1 MRAQILSASAGS
13 GKTYRLAYKF
23 VHDTI
28 KYYRDKPY
36 LYRAILAVT
45 FTNKATEE
53 MKSRILKE
61 INDLIVRP
69 ADSSYMA
76 DLKRDLGFDEAEIVK
91 RARSI
96 QTKILHDYS
105 RFTILTIDK
114 FFQRILRAF
123 IRELGI
129 DLNYNIEIETSTVL
143 TRSADS
149 LIDDITG
156 DDTLRQWIM
165 EFAQEKIDDNSQWD
179 IRRDLL
185 ALGRELF
192 NEQSRQTVMNST
204 SKEELQKA
212 IREAEKR
219 SARARADMK
228 AAAEKALEIM
238 DRAGVCPTDFA
249 GKSRSFA
256 KYFSAIAAGDVK
268 EPTATARQRA
278 ASPDGWAAKGSAAQA
293 AATELQPLLAEIC
306 DTFDRNRRLWS
317 TLPLVKSTYRSY
329 ALLQDIYKRVRD
341 LCEEEGIMLLS
352 ETKYILSRFV
362 AGNDAPFIYEKTGNR
377 FERFMIDEFQD
388 TSIREWENFVPLL
401 QNAMSQ
407 SEDTSVLIVGD
418 VKQSIY
424 RWRGGDWRIL
434 HSGAQQAL
442 GGPEEAPIVPL
453 KENWRSLPAVVEF
466 NNRMIGR
473 LVETDDARLDAS
485 LAEAVGRG
493 ALAPAAAAEL
503 RGMLRRA
510 YADHA
515 QTPRKRGAHPG
526 YVRIDT
532 CPGPPPVVDRIKEL
546 LDKGFRPKEIL
557 ILVRSA
563 TDGARAAATLLD
575 FKRTNQ
581 DPRYRFDVMTQEA
594 LLIGKAPVCNFVI
607 AAMQLAVAP
616 DESLARA
623 VYNRYRGYDFDRPL
637 DDGTRDFFESLRMRS
652 PEEAFERIVLH
663 ADLQHDR
670 DQTAY
675 LQALHEQ
682 VISFCANRIADL
694 PLFIKWW
701 QETGRNRSLSV
712 EESETTI
719 EITTIHKAKGL
730 EKRAVLIPYCTWQLD
745 PKSSGAVNNI
755 VWAEAADD
763 ELEGLGRFPVKY
775 KRTMAD
781 SAFSDE
787 YYREQVYAHV
797 DNINLL
803 YVALT
808 RAKESLHVFV
818 PDTGTKNPTVGSLMV
833 AALETDGDGVRI
845 GEMRGRH
852 TVSEAGERFEFGEF
866 AGPDD
871 GSPAAD
877 GPTHTILE
885 EYPTAEANPRLRL
898 PSQRYFDEETQVEL
912 SPRNF
917 GILMH
922 RVFEKAA
929 TEAEIDRAV
938 ADMRADGVIGAAD
951 AEILRG
957 MIARTFEDPLVHG
970 WFDGSWT
977 EVRNEHEI
985 IVPGDASVR
994 RPDRV
999 MTRGTEA
1006 VVVDYKFGALET
1018 ERHRRQVA
1026 SYLALLRRMGY
1037 TEVSGYL
1044 WYVKLGTI
1052 ERV

>member
-1 MRAQILSASAGS
+1 MRATILNASAGS
-13 GKTYRLAYKF
+13 GKTYQLAYNY
-23 VHDTI
+23 V
-28 KYYRDKPY
+28 RDVIEQPE
-36 LYRAILAVT
+36 LYRHILAVT

-61 INDLIVRP
+61 IHKLASGA
-69 ADSSYMA
+69 ADSYLGRLCDELRLDA
-76 DLKRDLGFDEAEIVK
+76 DLVRR
-91 RARSI
+91 RACTVRS
-96 QTKILHDYS
+96 KILHDYS
-105 RFTILTIDK
+105 RFTILTIDT

-123 IRELGI
+123 IKELGI
-129 DLNYNIEIETSTVL
+129 ELDYTVEIETESIL
-143 TRSADS
+143 ARSAD
-149 LIDDITG
+149 LLVEQIAEDDE
-156 DDTLRQWIM
+156 LQRWLA
-165 EFAQEKIDDNSQWD
+165 EFVDERIEEGKKWD
-179 IRRDLL
+179 VREGIL
-185 ALGRELF
+185 ALGGELF
-192 NEQSRQTVMNST
+192 KEKNKAALSRALPKQ
-204 SKEELQKA
+204 ELGRLIGRTLGRA
-212 IREAEKR
+212 R
-219 SARARADMK
+219 SARERLQEVARQAVR
-228 AAAEKALEIM
+228 IM
-238 DRAGVCPTDFA
+238 DEAGVGPADFK

-256 KYFSAIAAGDVK
+256 HCFRAAADGAAGPFTDTVRK
-268 EPTATARQRA
+268 MSLTTEGWCTPGSPA
-278 ASPDGWAAKGSAAQA
+278 APLVAQ
-293 AATELQPLLAEIC
+293 LQPLLREMCALYDANVRIWNTAE
-306 DTFDRNRRLWS
+306 
-317 TLPLVKSTYRSY
+317 LVRENYRSF
-329 ALLQDIYKRVRD
+329 ALLADLYARVQRMCD
-341 LCEEEGIMLLS
+341 QQNLMLLS
-352 ETKYILSRFV
+352 ETKYILSEFV
-362 AGNDAPFIYEKTGNR
+362 DRNDAPFIYEKVGNR

-388 TSIREWENFVPLL
+388 TSVREWENFLPLL
-401 QNAMSQ
+401 RNAMAQ
-407 SEDTSVLIVGD
+407 SDRPSVLLVGD
-418 VKQSIY
+418 IKQSIY

-434 HSGAQQAL
+434 HGGAQQAL
-442 GGPEEAPIVPL
+442 GGPAEAPVVPL
-453 KENWRSLPAVVEF
+453 RENWRSLPAVVEF

-473 LVETDDARLDAS
+473 LVETDDGRLDAV
-485 LAEAVGRG
+485 LTEAVGRG
-493 ALAPAAAAEL
+493 ALDAAAAAEL

-526 YVRIDT
+526 YVRIDA

-563 TDGARAAATLLD
+563 TDGARVAAALLD
-575 FKRTNQ
+575 FKRTNT

-594 LLIGKAPVCNFVI
+594 LLIGKAPVCNFVM

-623 VYNRYRGYDFDRPL
+623 VYNRYRGHAFDRPL
-637 DDGTRDFFESLRMRS
+637 DEQTRDFLESLRMRS

-682 VISFCANRIADL
+682 VIGFCANRVADL

-701 QETGRNRSLSV
+701 QETGRNRSLCV
-712 EESETTI
+712 EESETTV

-755 VWAEAADD
+755 VWAEAADGELD
-763 ELEGLGRFPVKY
+763 ELGRFPVRY

-818 PDTGTKNPTVGSLMV
+818 PDTGSKTPTVGSLMLGV
-833 AALETDGDGVRI
+833 LGTDGDEAVLGD
-845 GEMRGRH
+845 MRGRH
-852 TVSEAGERFEFGEF
+852 SVSEAGETFEFGEF
-866 AGPDD
+866 AGPEQDA
-871 GSPAAD
+871 SAAD
-877 GPTHTILE
+877 APTHVVLQT
-885 EYPTAEANPRLRL
+885 YPTAEAKPRLRL
-898 PSQRYFDEETQVEL
+898 PSQRYFDEETQIEL

-922 RVFEKAA
+922 RVFENAR

-938 ADMRADGVIGAAD
+938 ADMRDDGAIGAAD
-951 AEILRG
+951 AEVLRG
-957 MIARTFEDPLVHG
+957 MIAKTFEDPLVHG

-977 EVRNEHEI
+977 DVRNEHEI
-985 IVPGDASVR
+985 IVPGDVSVR

-1006 VVVDYKFGALET
+1006 VVVDYKFGALDER
-1018 ERHRRQVA
+1018 RHRRQVA
-1026 SYLALLRRMGY
+1026 DYLALLRRMGY

-1044 WYVKLGTI
+1044 WYVKLGTVVRI
-1052 ERV
+1052 

>member
-1 MRAQILSASAGS
+1 MRATILNASAGS
-13 GKTYRLAYKF
+13 GKTYQLAYNY
-23 VHDTI
+23 V
-28 KYYRDKPY
+28 RDVVEQPD
-36 LYRAILAVT
+36 LYRHILAVT

-53 MKSRILKE
+53 MKSRILSE
-61 INDLIVRP
+61 IHKLASGAPDSYLGRLCEELRLDADTVRQ
-69 ADSSYMA
+69 
-76 DLKRDLGFDEAEIVK
+76 
-91 RARSI
+91 RACTVRS
-96 QTKILHDYS
+96 KILHDYS
-105 RFTILTIDK
+105 RFTILTIDT

-123 IRELGI
+123 IKELGI
-129 DLNYNIEIETSTVL
+129 ELDYTVEIETESIL
-143 TRSADS
+143 ARSAD
-149 LIDDITG
+149 LLVEQITE
-156 DDTLRQWIM
+156 DSELQRWLT
-165 EFAQEKIDDNSQWD
+165 EFVDERIEEGRKWD
-179 IRRDLL
+179 IREGIL
-185 ALGRELF
+185 ALGGELF
-192 NEQSRQTVMNST
+192 KEKNKAALTGARPKQELGRLIGRTLGRAKS
-204 SKEELQKA
+204 SKERMQA
-212 IREAEKR
+212 VAQQAVR
-219 SARARADMK
+219 
-228 AAAEKALEIM
+228 IM
-238 DRAGVCPTDFA
+238 DEAGVGPADFK

-256 KYFSAIAAGDVK
+256 HCFQAVAAGAVGPFTD
-268 EPTATARQRA
+268 TARKMSLTTEGWCA
-278 ASPDGWAAKGSAAQA
+278 AGSPAAPLVAR
-293 AATELQPLLAEIC
+293 LQPLLREMCGLYDANVRIWNTAELL
-306 DTFDRNRRLWS
+306 REN
-317 TLPLVKSTYRSY
+317 YRSF
-329 ALLQDIYKRVRD
+329 ALLADLYARVQQMCD
-341 LCEEEGIMLLS
+341 QQNLMLLS
-352 ETKYILSRFV
+352 ETKYILSEFI
-362 AGNDAPFIYEKTGNR
+362 GHNDAPFIYEKVGNR

-388 TSIREWENFVPLL
+388 TSAREWENFLPLL
-401 QNAMSQ
+401 RNAMAQ
-407 SEDTSVLIVGD
+407 SDRPSVLLVGD
-418 VKQSIY
+418 IKQSIY

-453 KENWRSLPAVVEF
+453 KENWRSLPTVVEF

-503 RGMLRRA
+503 RGMLRKA

-833 AALETDGDGVRI
+833 AALETGGDGVRI